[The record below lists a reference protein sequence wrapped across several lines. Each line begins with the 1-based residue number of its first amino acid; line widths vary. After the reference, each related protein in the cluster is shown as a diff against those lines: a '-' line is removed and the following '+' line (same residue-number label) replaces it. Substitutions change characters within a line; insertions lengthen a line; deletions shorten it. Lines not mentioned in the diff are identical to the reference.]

1 MSHIEVRSQA
11 LVPRRQQV
19 LDRGKRRRLNEIDH
33 HRGRKHVHLAAADAR
48 CGVLLAYNN
57 LRASLRAGLDR
68 FHGGHYNSSRRGTT
82 SREGIAMRSN
92 LALQRIFFDVAAALA
107 ASAALAWPT
116 KPVTFLVPYPP
127 GGGTDV
133 IARIVQEPLSKQL
146 GQPIVIENR
155 GGAGGSL
162 GTGVAAKAVPDGH
175 TLLFT
180 LSSHSINPAIYKSLP
195 FDTER
200 DFRPISTICSLPQ
213 LFAVHPGTPYRKFSE
228 LVEYIKGHP
237 GRIDYASVG
246 VGSPSHMAGEL
257 LELKLRAHMVH
268 IPYRG
273 GGPAVAAT
281 MAGDVPLLIVSIPA
295 AMSQVRSGR
304 LRPLAVRTK
313 KRPPLRPNVPTIAD
327 ATGLGDYDANSRHA
341 VLPPAT

>member
-1 MSHIEVRSQA
+1 M
-11 LVPRRQQV
+11 
-19 LDRGKRRRLNEIDH
+19 
-33 HRGRKHVHLAAADAR
+33 
-48 CGVLLAYNN
+48 
-57 LRASLRAGLDR
+57 
-68 FHGGHYNSSRRGTT
+68 T
-82 SREGIAMRSN
+82 SN
-92 LALQRIFFDVAAALA
+92 LGFTRILFGVAAALA

-116 KPVTFLVPYPP
+116 KPITFVVPYPP

-155 GGAGGSL
+155 GGAGGSI
-162 GTGVAAKAVPDGH
+162 GTNVAAKAAPDGH

-180 LSSHSINPAIYKSLP
+180 LSSHSINPAIYKNLP

-295 AMSQVRSGR
+295 AMSQVRAGR
-304 LRPLAVRTK
+304 LRPLAVSTAKRT
-313 KRPPLRPNVPTIAD
+313 PVLPDVPTVAE
-327 ATGLGDYDANSRHA
+327 ATGLKDFEVDSWYAVFAPAKTPDEVIARMNKEIATVVARPDVKAKLLEQGADSMSSTPERLAQMVKREIAEWRAVVKHANIEA
-341 VLPPAT
+341 E